1 VITVMIQFEI
11 NGPDGNPFPMWEKLI
26 IDKLSSLPKGQGP
39 PSPGRWTSHT
49 KYLGREPSGNYV
61 LRNFH
66 LETFGPKRGGS
77 LADPVGWFV
86 DSVNWDA
93 PFLILSNFDKT
104 EGYATLY
111 TIRDPDMAARRTKGA
126 AHWFKAR

>member
-49 KYLGREPSGNYV
+49 KPRTRTVGQ
-61 LRNFH
+61 LRPPEFPPRN
-66 LETFGPKRGGS
+66 LRAQAWW
-77 LADPVGWFV
+77 LVG
-86 DSVNWDA
+86 
-93 PFLILSNFDKT
+93 
-104 EGYATLY
+104 
-111 TIRDPDMAARRTKGA
+111 
-126 AHWFKAR
+126 